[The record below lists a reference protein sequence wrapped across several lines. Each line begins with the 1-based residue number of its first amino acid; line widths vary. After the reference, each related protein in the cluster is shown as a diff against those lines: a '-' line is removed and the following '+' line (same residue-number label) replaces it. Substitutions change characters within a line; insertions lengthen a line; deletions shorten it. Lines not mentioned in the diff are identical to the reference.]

1 VRLVEIETPASAA
14 DLAADRLWVA
24 GASAVEELPAGRDRV
39 ALRSVLSADDEVSL
53 ARLGALPSAWTV
65 RFVEIDDAPSDA
77 WRDFAAPIVVNEE
90 LVIRPAWVE
99 VEHRQGVS
107 VIAIEPAGS
116 FGLGDHPTTRLSA
129 DAVWRVTRPGDH
141 VLDVGCG
148 SGVLAIAAAM
158 RGARA
163 VTAIDVAE
171 AAREATE
178 HNARS
183 HGVADRIAASC
194 TPLADVDESF
204 EVVVANILAP
214 TLVELAADL
223 RRVVAPGGRLI
234 VSGILAGRHDHV
246 LTALAPLRPVRTDEL
261 DAWACVELVSEE

>member
-14 DLAADRLWVA
+14 DLAADRLWTA
-24 GASAVEELPAGRDRV
+24 GAAAVEELPAVGGRV
-39 ALRSVLSADDEVSL
+39 TVRSVLSADDEVSIG
-53 ARLGALPSAWTV
+53 RLGALPSAWTV
-65 RFVEIDDAPSDA
+65 RFVDVDDAPSEA
-77 WRDFAAPIVVNEE
+77 WRDFASPIVVNDE
-90 LVIRPAWVE
+90 LVVRPAWVE
-99 VEHRQGVS
+99 FEPGPGVS

-129 DAVWRVTRPGDH
+129 DAVWRVTRTGH
-141 VLDVGCG
+141 RVLDVGCG
-148 SGVLAIAAAM
+148 SGVLSIAAAL

-171 AAREATE
+171 AAREATA

-183 HGVADRIAASC
+183 HGVEDRIEASC
-194 TPLADVDESF
+194 SPLADVHGTFD
-204 EVVVANILAP
+204 VVVANILAP
-214 TLVELAADL
+214 TIVELAADL

-246 LTALAPLRPVRTDEL
+246 LTALAPMRCVRTEEL